1 MNERQ
6 QEELMA
12 LQAIY
17 PDTVSWTLSEDGQ
30 KVLVKVALPVEF
42 EEDKDVE
49 VWDWSEEEATAIV
62 QPLDTLVQQVAT
74 LEVTKEEKQASAPAA
89 SGRNKRRRGGRGRG
103 GGASAGFDGHRA
115 GPNARLA
122 PTAEPFQPRQ
132 PPTAPRIERDAS
144 ARTPK
149 SSSSPPSADKIP
161 HAAPV
166 ASTKTARV
174 RIASRPVETA
184 SPATLPAARSAQTL
198 TDKQPRRLKL
208 RHLPPLALDIRLSE
222 AYPDAAGPEKVTLL
236 EEFAW
241 LGEERRRKAE
251 ETLAAVYTG
260 DECLFALVDLAS
272 SSSPDFTS
280 TFALSFP
287 LVLRQTKPSIDT
299 TPLSARLS
307 SFNREA
313 LADHFASTSHTCPLC
328 FSPSRGSACIRIES
342 CGCVFDKTC
351 LRDYWSLL
359 IREGLVRS
367 VACPSTGC
375 VEARAKWEKQLAA
388 SGEKKIFER
397 EDEKPGRTTAEEV
410 ESLVGEEG
418 RKRWE
423 WLKEK
428 VRMESDP
435 SITFCPRDSCQAAVP
450 KLSEDEEKLR
460 VCPSCDYSF
469 CVFCRH
475 GWHGARNACALPQ
488 SSAIVSAYLSG
499 TDDERRTLELRY
511 GTANIKRLVAAY
523 EEEKALQ
530 EWLAKNSTQC
540 PGCGT
545 PIEKSQGCNHMACG
559 RCSAHFC
566 FRCGASISPSDPYK
580 HFSAEHSTCYG
591 KLFDFHPGGEPDVG
605 EWIGEILA
613 EEAAS
618 LAAVL
623 YWCPAR
629 PVAASAAKL
638 VIASPGNSAPPLRSL
653 LLLLLLRPLCSW
665 QTTQNNTEHSS
676 SMSTTSTK
684 PSLAGGAHN
693 RPPLSS
699 TVTND
704 DEGPAQYTAETAG
717 GVVKGAAEQAA
728 GLLTGDKRE
737 QEEGKERREGAG
749 LRKNEDGQA

>member
-1 MNERQ
+1 MSV
-6 QEELMA
+6 LA
-12 LQAIY
+12 SQAIY
-17 PDTVSWTLSEDGQ
+17 PDTVSWSLSQDGQ

-49 VWDWSEEEATAIV
+49 VWDWSEEEARREVEPVEA
-62 QPLDTLVQQVAT
+62 LVQQVGK
-74 LEVTKEEKQASAPAA
+74 LEVKEEEEQASAPAA
-89 SGRNKRRRGGRGRG
+89 SGRHKRRRGGRGRG
-103 GGASAGFDGHRA
+103 GGASAGPEGH
-115 GPNARLA
+115 
-122 PTAEPFQPRQ
+122 
-132 PPTAPRIERDAS
+132 S
-144 ARTPK
+144 A
-149 SSSSPPSADKIP
+149 
-161 HAAPV
+161 
-166 ASTKTARV
+166 ASTKTTRV
-174 RIASRPVETA
+174 RIASRPAETA
-184 SPATLPAARSAQTL
+184 SPSTLPPGRSAQTS

-208 RHLPPLALDIRLSE
+208 RHLPPHALDIRLSE
-222 AYPDAAGPEKVTLL
+222 AYLDAAGPEKVTLL
-236 EEFAW
+236 DEFGW
-241 LGEERRRKAE
+241 LGEERRRKVE
-251 ETLAAVYTG
+251 ETL
-260 DECLFALVDLAS
+260 
-272 SSSPDFTS
+272 
-280 TFALSFP
+280 
-287 LVLRQTKPSIDT
+287 
-299 TPLSARLS
+299 SA
-307 SFNREA
+307 
-313 LADHFASTSHTCPLC
+313 ADHFASTSHTCPLC

-375 VEARAKWEKQLAA
+375 GEARAKWEKQLAA

-397 EDEKPGRTTAEEV
+397 EDEKPGRITAEEV

-460 VCPSCDYSF
+460 DYSF

-511 GTANIKRLVAAY
+511 GTANVKRLVAAY

-530 EWLAKNSTQC
+530 EWLAKNSTPC
-540 PGCGT
+540 PGCRT
-545 PIEKSQGCNHMACG
+545 PIEKSHGCNHMSCG
-559 RCSAHFC
+559 RCGAHFC

-580 HFSAEHSTCYG
+580 HFSAPHSTCYG

-613 EEAAS
+613 ED
-618 LAAVL
+618 
-623 YWCPAR
+623 
-629 PVAASAAKL
+629 VANA
-638 VIASPGNSAPPLRSL
+638 
-653 LLLLLLRPLCSW
+653 
-665 QTTQNNTEHSS
+665 EHPS

-704 DEGPAQYTAETAG
+704 DEGPAQYTAETTG
-717 GVVKGAAEQAA
+717 GVVKGAAEQAR

-737 QEEGKERREGAG
+737 QQEGKERREGAG
-749 LRKNEDGQA
+749 LRKDGDGQA